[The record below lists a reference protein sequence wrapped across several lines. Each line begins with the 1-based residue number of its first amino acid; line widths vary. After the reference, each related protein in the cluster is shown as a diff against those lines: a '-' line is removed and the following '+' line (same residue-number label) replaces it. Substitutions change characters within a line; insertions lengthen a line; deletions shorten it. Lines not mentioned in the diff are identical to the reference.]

1 MIGMVRDI
9 KGWLLSRNKT
19 VKVYGFPGS
28 TTEDMESFLIPLLK
42 RKPDQI
48 LLHVGTNDL
57 KSYSPQQVADKILD
71 LTKLVNLYGIRC
83 SVSEIIKRDDYLS
96 TKGQE
101 VNRILST
108 ILPEQVSLISH
119 HNMSEQH
126 LNRSGLH
133 LNKRGTGALAY
144 NIIHYV
150 KTLDFTNSCI

>member
-1 MIGMVRDI
+1 
-9 KGWLLSRNKT
+9 
-19 VKVYGFPGS
+19 
-28 TTEDMESFLIPLLK
+28 MESILIPLLK
-42 RKPDQI
+42 RKPNQI
-48 LLHVGTNDL
+48 LLHVRTNDL

-71 LTKLVNLYGIRC
+71 LTKFVNSYGIRC
-83 SVSEIIKRDDYLS
+83 FVSEIIKRNDYLS

-119 HNMSEQH
+119 HNISEQR

-150 KTLDFTNSCI
+150 KTLDFKNSCI